1 MLDKKQFSLY
11 IDRIKFTKS
20 LLNEFDMTTN
30 LNTQTGKYRSV
41 ISVDKEKCVNCQRCI
56 AVCPVKMCNNGSGDY
71 VAFDEKL
78 CIGCGSCIEACTHGA
93 RKGIDDSELFFD
105 SLKKG
110 EKIVAIVAPAA
121 IVSFRGKDL
130 ELNGFLKS
138 LGVEAVFDVSFG
150 AELTTKSYVEY
161 IKNKNPDC
169 IISQPCPALVSFI
182 ETYRPE
188 LIKYLAPA
196 DSPMLH
202 CAKMI
207 KEFYTKY
214 TGYKIAA
221 ISPCY
226 AKRRE
231 FDETGICDYNVTMRS
246 IQSYMEE
253 KNIRIDSFPKV
264 EYENPAAERGV
275 LYSTPGGLMRT
286 AERFVPSISEKTR
299 KIEGNPK
306 VFLYLAK
313 FSEANKNKKP
323 CFTLIDCLNCENG
336 CNEGAGTTNK
346 GMHLDEMES
355 FVENRMHDRRSYWE
369 QKGHSKKSALK
380 KLNKAIDNFW
390 KPGLYD
396 RTYVDRS
403 AYFHQKI
410 KEPSQEEIQKIYR
423 DMYKKTKSDILNCG
437 ACGYEDCEQMAV
449 AIYNGLNRPENCTH
463 YTNILKDIMNEQHQE
478 EVKQSVRKVVEAGSE
493 KLTENGR
500 DVQTL
505 ATAARDMTESVSTS
519 SSAVEEMIANINS
532 INSILE
538 HNAESV
544 GLLDGATRKG
554 MAGIENV
561 AELVSKIEE
570 NSNGLSEMSSVI
582 QKIASQTNL
591 LAMNAAIEAAHA
603 GDSGRGFAVVADE
616 IRKLAENS
624 GSEAR
629 KISDVLK
636 NVKQL
641 IDATFK
647 DTGDVQKEFSEVVQL
662 SGTVVE
668 QEQTVRRAISEQN
681 EGGKQL
687 LQAVGSMRE
696 LTQTVKERTE
706 KLLTDTNAI
715 KESILELGK

>member
-1 MLDKKQFSLY
+1 M
-11 IDRIKFTKS
+11 TK
-20 LLNEFDMTTN
+20 N

-93 RKGIDDSELFFD
+93 RKGIDDAELFFD

-169 IISQPCPALVSFI
+169 VISQPCPALVSFI

-231 FDETGICDYNVTMRS
+231 FDETGICDYNVTIRS

-299 KIEGNPK
+299 KIEGKPK
-306 VFLYLAK
+306 VFHYLAK

-380 KLNKAIDNFW
+380 KLNKAIDEFW

-423 DMYKKTKSDILNCG
+423 DMYKKTKADILNCG

-463 YTNILKDIMNEQHQE
+463 YTNILKDIMNEQHQD
-478 EVKQSVRKVVEAGSE
+478 EVKQSVRKVVETGSE

-603 GDSGRGFAVVADE
+603 GNSGRGFAVVADE

>member
-1 MLDKKQFSLY
+1 M
-11 IDRIKFTKS
+11 TK
-20 LLNEFDMTTN
+20 N

-71 VAFDEKL
+71 VDFDEKL

-93 RKGIDDSELFFD
+93 RKGIDDAELFFD

-169 IISQPCPALVSFI
+169 VISQPCPALVSFI

-306 VFLYLAK
+306 VFHYLAK

-380 KLNKAIDNFW
+380 KLNKAIDEFW

-423 DMYKKTKSDILNCG
+423 DMYKKTKADILNCG

-478 EVKQSVRKVVEAGSE
+478 EVKQSVRKVVETGSE

-603 GDSGRGFAVVADE
+603 GNSGRGFAVVADE

>member
-1 MLDKKQFSLY
+1 M
-11 IDRIKFTKS
+11 TK
-20 LLNEFDMTTN
+20 N

-93 RKGIDDSELFFD
+93 RKGIDDAELFFE

-169 IISQPCPALVSFI
+169 VISQPCPALVSFI

-306 VFLYLAK
+306 VFHYLAK

-380 KLNKAIDNFW
+380 KLNKAIDEFW

-423 DMYKKTKSDILNCG
+423 DMYKKTKADILNCG

-478 EVKQSVRKVVEAGSE
+478 EVKQSVRKVVETGSE

-554 MAGIENV
+554 MTGIENV

-603 GDSGRGFAVVADE
+603 GNSGRGFAVVADE

>member
-1 MLDKKQFSLY
+1 
-11 IDRIKFTKS
+11 
-20 LLNEFDMTTN
+20 MTTN

-71 VAFDEKL
+71 VDFDEKL

-93 RKGIDDSELFFD
+93 RKGIDDAELFFD

-169 IISQPCPALVSFI
+169 VISQPCPALVSFI

-286 AERFVPSISEKTR
+286 AERFIPSISEKTR

-380 KLNKAIDNFW
+380 KLNKAIDEFW

-478 EVKQSVRKVVEAGSE
+478 EVKQSVRKVVETGSE

-554 MAGIENV
+554 MTGIENV

-603 GDSGRGFAVVADE
+603 GNSGRGFAVVADE

>member
-1 MLDKKQFSLY
+1 
-11 IDRIKFTKS
+11 
-20 LLNEFDMTTN
+20 MTTN

-93 RKGIDDSELFFD
+93 RKGIDDAELFFD

-169 IISQPCPALVSFI
+169 VISQPCPALVSFI

-253 KNIRIDSFPKV
+253 KNIRLDSFPKV

-306 VFLYLAK
+306 VFHYLAK

-380 KLNKAIDNFW
+380 KLNKAIDEFW

-410 KEPSQEEIQKIYR
+410 KEPSQEEIQKIYK
-423 DMYKKTKSDILNCG
+423 DMHKKTKADILNCG

-478 EVKQSVRKVVEAGSE
+478 EVKQSVRKVVETGSE

-603 GDSGRGFAVVADE
+603 GNSGRGFAVVADE

>member
-1 MLDKKQFSLY
+1 M
-11 IDRIKFTKS
+11 TK
-20 LLNEFDMTTN
+20 N

-93 RKGIDDSELFFD
+93 RKGIDDAELFFD

-169 IISQPCPALVSFI
+169 VISQPCPALVSFI

-246 IQSYMEE
+246 IQNYMEE

-306 VFLYLAK
+306 VFHYLAK

-380 KLNKAIDNFW
+380 KLNKAIDEFW

-423 DMYKKTKSDILNCG
+423 DMYKKTKADILNCG

-478 EVKQSVRKVVEAGSE
+478 EVKQSVRKVVETGSE

-603 GDSGRGFAVVADE
+603 GNSGRGFAVVADE

>member
-1 MLDKKQFSLY
+1 M
-11 IDRIKFTKS
+11 TK
-20 LLNEFDMTTN
+20 N

-93 RKGIDDSELFFD
+93 RKGIDDAELFFD

-306 VFLYLAK
+306 VFHYLAK

-380 KLNKAIDNFW
+380 KLNKAIDEFW

-423 DMYKKTKSDILNCG
+423 DMYKKTKADILNCG

-478 EVKQSVRKVVEAGSE
+478 EVKQSVRKVVETGSE

-603 GDSGRGFAVVADE
+603 GNSGRGFAVVADE

>member
-1 MLDKKQFSLY
+1 
-11 IDRIKFTKS
+11 
-20 LLNEFDMTTN
+20 MTTN

-71 VAFDEKL
+71 VDFDEKL

-93 RKGIDDSELFFD
+93 RKGIDDAELFFD

-169 IISQPCPALVSFI
+169 VISQPCPALVSFI

-286 AERFVPSISEKTR
+286 AERFIPSISEKTR

-306 VFLYLAK
+306 VFHYLAK

-380 KLNKAIDNFW
+380 KLNKAIDEFW

-423 DMYKKTKSDILNCG
+423 DMYKKTKADILNCG

-478 EVKQSVRKVVEAGSE
+478 EVKQSVRKVVETGSE

-554 MAGIENV
+554 MTGIENV

-603 GDSGRGFAVVADE
+603 GNSGRGFAVVADE

>member
-1 MLDKKQFSLY
+1 M
-11 IDRIKFTKS
+11 TK
-20 LLNEFDMTTN
+20 N

-169 IISQPCPALVSFI
+169 VISQPCPALVSFI

-253 KNIRIDSFPKV
+253 KNIRLDSFPKV

-306 VFLYLAK
+306 VFHYLAK

-323 CFTLIDCLNCENG
+323 CFTLVDCLNCENG
-336 CNEGAGTTNK
+336 CNEGAGTTNQ

-355 FVENRMHDRRSYWE
+355 FVENRMYDRRSYWE

-380 KLNKAIDNFW
+380 KLNKAIDEFW

-423 DMYKKTKSDILNCG
+423 DMYKKTKADILNCG

-478 EVKQSVRKVVEAGSE
+478 EVKQSVRKVVKTGSE

>member
-1 MLDKKQFSLY
+1 M
-11 IDRIKFTKS
+11 TK
-20 LLNEFDMTTN
+20 N

-71 VAFDEKL
+71 VDFDEKL

-169 IISQPCPALVSFI
+169 VISQPCPALVSFI

-380 KLNKAIDNFW
+380 KLNKAIDEFW

-478 EVKQSVRKVVEAGSE
+478 EVKQSVRKVVETGSE

-603 GDSGRGFAVVADE
+603 GNSGRGFAVVADE

>member
-1 MLDKKQFSLY
+1 M
-11 IDRIKFTKS
+11 TK
-20 LLNEFDMTTN
+20 N

-41 ISVDKEKCVNCQRCI
+41 IFVDKEKCVNCQRCI

-71 VAFDEKL
+71 VDFDEKL

-169 IISQPCPALVSFI
+169 VISQPCPALVSFI

-306 VFLYLAK
+306 VFHYLAK

-380 KLNKAIDNFW
+380 KLNKAIDEFW

-423 DMYKKTKSDILNCG
+423 DMYKKTKADILNCG

-478 EVKQSVRKVVEAGSE
+478 EVKQSVRKVVETGAE

-554 MAGIENV
+554 MTGIENV

-603 GDSGRGFAVVADE
+603 GNSGRGFAVVADE

>member
-1 MLDKKQFSLY
+1 M
-11 IDRIKFTKS
+11 TK
-20 LLNEFDMTTN
+20 N

-93 RKGIDDSELFFD
+93 RKGIDDAELFFD

-169 IISQPCPALVSFI
+169 VISQPCPALVSFI

-306 VFLYLAK
+306 VFHYLAK

-336 CNEGAGTTNK
+336 YNEGAGTTNK

-380 KLNKAIDNFW
+380 KLNKAIDEFW

-478 EVKQSVRKVVEAGSE
+478 EVKQSVRKVVETGSE

-603 GDSGRGFAVVADE
+603 GNSGRGFAVVADE

>member
-1 MLDKKQFSLY
+1 M
-11 IDRIKFTKS
+11 TK
-20 LLNEFDMTTN
+20 N

-93 RKGIDDSELFFD
+93 RKGIDDAELFFD

-169 IISQPCPALVSFI
+169 VISQPCPALVSFI

-306 VFLYLAK
+306 VFHYLAK

-380 KLNKAIDNFW
+380 KLNKAIDEFW

-478 EVKQSVRKVVEAGSE
+478 EVKQSVRKVVETGSE

-603 GDSGRGFAVVADE
+603 GNSGRGFAVVADE

>member
-1 MLDKKQFSLY
+1 
-11 IDRIKFTKS
+11 
-20 LLNEFDMTTN
+20 MTTN

-71 VAFDEKL
+71 VDFDEKL

-93 RKGIDDSELFFD
+93 RKGIDDAELFFD

-169 IISQPCPALVSFI
+169 VISQPCPALVSFI

-286 AERFVPSISEKTR
+286 AERFIPSISEKTR

-410 KEPSQEEIQKIYR
+410 KEPSQEKIQKIYR
-423 DMYKKTKSDILNCG
+423 DMYKKTKADILNCG

-478 EVKQSVRKVVEAGSE
+478 EVKQSVRKVVETGAE

-603 GDSGRGFAVVADE
+603 GNSGRGFAVVADE

>member
-1 MLDKKQFSLY
+1 
-11 IDRIKFTKS
+11 
-20 LLNEFDMTTN
+20 MTTN

-56 AVCPVKMCNNGSGDY
+56 AVCPVKMSNNGSGDY

-93 RKGIDDSELFFD
+93 RKGIDDAELFFE

-169 IISQPCPALVSFI
+169 VISQPCPALVSFI

-231 FDETGICDYNVTMRS
+231 FDETGICDYNVTIRS

-306 VFLYLAK
+306 VFHYLAK

-380 KLNKAIDNFW
+380 KLNKAIDEFW

-423 DMYKKTKSDILNCG
+423 DMYKKTKADILNCG

-478 EVKQSVRKVVEAGSE
+478 EVKQSVRKVVKTGSE

-603 GDSGRGFAVVADE
+603 GNSGRGFAVVADE

>member
-1 MLDKKQFSLY
+1 
-11 IDRIKFTKS
+11 
-20 LLNEFDMTTN
+20 MTTN

-56 AVCPVKMCNNGSGDY
+56 AVCPVKMSNNGSGDY

-93 RKGIDDSELFFD
+93 RKGIDDAELFFD

-169 IISQPCPALVSFI
+169 VISQPCPALVSFI

-231 FDETGICDYNVTMRS
+231 FDETGICDYNVTIRS

-264 EYENPAAERGV
+264 EYENPATERGV

-306 VFLYLAK
+306 VFHYLAK

-336 CNEGAGTTNK
+336 CNEGAGTINK

-355 FVENRMHDRRSYWE
+355 FVENRMQERRSYWAK
-369 QKGHSKKSALK
+369 KGHSKKSALK
-380 KLNKAIDNFW
+380 KLNKAIDEFW

-410 KEPSQEEIQKIYR
+410 KEPSQEEIQKIYK
-423 DMYKKTKSDILNCG
+423 DMHKKTKADILNCG

-478 EVKQSVRKVVEAGSE
+478 EVKQSVRKVVETGAE

>member
-1 MLDKKQFSLY
+1 M
-11 IDRIKFTKS
+11 TK
-20 LLNEFDMTTN
+20 N

-71 VAFDEKL
+71 VDFDEKL

-93 RKGIDDSELFFD
+93 RKGIDDAELFFD

-169 IISQPCPALVSFI
+169 VISQPCPALVSFI

-306 VFLYLAK
+306 VFHYLAK

-380 KLNKAIDNFW
+380 KLNKAIDEFW

-423 DMYKKTKSDILNCG
+423 DMYKKTEADILNCG

-478 EVKQSVRKVVEAGSE
+478 EVKQSVRKVVETGSE

-500 DVQTL
+500 NVQTL

-554 MAGIENV
+554 MTGIENV

-603 GDSGRGFAVVADE
+603 GNSGRGFAVVADE

>member
-1 MLDKKQFSLY
+1 M
-11 IDRIKFTKS
+11 
-20 LLNEFDMTTN
+20 
-30 LNTQTGKYRSV
+30 
-41 ISVDKEKCVNCQRCI
+41 
-56 AVCPVKMCNNGSGDY
+56 CPVKMCNNGSGDY

-169 IISQPCPALVSFI
+169 VISQPCPALVSFI

-306 VFLYLAK
+306 VFHYLAK

-380 KLNKAIDNFW
+380 KLNKAIDEFW

-396 RTYVDRS
+396 RTYINRS

-410 KEPSQEEIQKIYR
+410 KEPSQEEIQKIYK
-423 DMYKKTKSDILNCG
+423 DMHKKTKADILNCG

-478 EVKQSVRKVVEAGSE
+478 EVKQSVRKVVETGAE

-603 GDSGRGFAVVADE
+603 GNSGRGFAVVADE

>member
-1 MLDKKQFSLY
+1 
-11 IDRIKFTKS
+11 
-20 LLNEFDMTTN
+20 MTTN

-41 ISVDKEKCVNCQRCI
+41 ISVDKEKCANCQRCI

-93 RKGIDDSELFFD
+93 RKGIDDAELFFD

-169 IISQPCPALVSFI
+169 VISQPCPALVSFI

-231 FDETGICDYNVTMRS
+231 FDETGVCDYNVTMRS
-246 IQSYMEE
+246 IQKYMEE
-253 KNIRIDSFPKV
+253 KNLKLDSFPKV

-286 AERFVPSISEKTR
+286 AERFVPGISEKTR
-299 KIEGNPK
+299 KIEGKPK
-306 VFLYLAK
+306 VFHYLAK

-323 CFTLIDCLNCENG
+323 CFTLVDCLNCENG
-336 CNEGAGTTNK
+336 CNEGAGTTNQ

-355 FVENRMHDRRSYWE
+355 FVENRMQERRSYWAK
-369 QKGHSKKSALK
+369 KGHSKKSALK
-380 KLNKAIDNFW
+380 KLNKAIDKFW

-403 AYFHQKI
+403 AYFHQTI

-423 DMYKKTKSDILNCG
+423 DMHKKTKADILNCG
-437 ACGYEDCEQMAV
+437 ACGYENCEQMAV

-478 EVKQSVRKVVEAGSE
+478 EVKQSVRKVVETGSE

-505 ATAARDMTESVSTS
+505 TDAARDMSESVSTS

-561 AELVSKIEE
+561 AELVSQIEE

-668 QEQTVRRAISEQN
+668 QQQTVRRAISEQN

-687 LQAVGSMRE
+687 LQAVGTMRE

>member
-1 MLDKKQFSLY
+1 M
-11 IDRIKFTKS
+11 TK
-20 LLNEFDMTTN
+20 N

-169 IISQPCPALVSFI
+169 VISQPCPALVSFI

-306 VFLYLAK
+306 VFHYLAK

-380 KLNKAIDNFW
+380 KLNKAIDEFW

-423 DMYKKTKSDILNCG
+423 DMYKKTKADILNCG

-478 EVKQSVRKVVEAGSE
+478 EVKQSVRKVVETGSE

-554 MAGIENV
+554 MTGIENV

-603 GDSGRGFAVVADE
+603 GNSGRGFAVVADE

>member
-1 MLDKKQFSLY
+1 M
-11 IDRIKFTKS
+11 TK
-20 LLNEFDMTTN
+20 N

-71 VAFDEKL
+71 VDFDEKL

-93 RKGIDDSELFFD
+93 RKGIDDAELFFD

-169 IISQPCPALVSFI
+169 VISQPCPALVSFI

-380 KLNKAIDNFW
+380 KLNKAIDEFW

-423 DMYKKTKSDILNCG
+423 DMYKKTEADILNCG

-478 EVKQSVRKVVEAGSE
+478 EVKQSVRKVVETGSE

-500 DVQTL
+500 NVQTL

-554 MAGIENV
+554 MTGIENV

-603 GDSGRGFAVVADE
+603 GNSGRGFAVVADE

-696 LTQTVKERTE
+696 LTQTVKKRTE

>member
-1 MLDKKQFSLY
+1 M
-11 IDRIKFTKS
+11 TK
-20 LLNEFDMTTN
+20 N

-93 RKGIDDSELFFD
+93 RKGIDDAELFFD

-169 IISQPCPALVSFI
+169 VISQPCPALVSFI

-253 KNIRIDSFPKV
+253 KNIRLDSFPKV

-306 VFLYLAK
+306 VFHYLAK

-380 KLNKAIDNFW
+380 KLNKAIDEFW

-423 DMYKKTKSDILNCG
+423 DMYKKTKADILNCG

-463 YTNILKDIMNEQHQE
+463 YTNILKDIMNEHHQE
-478 EVKQSVRKVVEAGSE
+478 EVKQSVRKVVETGSE

-603 GDSGRGFAVVADE
+603 GNSGRGFAVVADE

-687 LQAVGSMRE
+687 LQAVGTMRE

>member
-1 MLDKKQFSLY
+1 M
-11 IDRIKFTKS
+11 TK
-20 LLNEFDMTTN
+20 N

-169 IISQPCPALVSFI
+169 VISQPCPALVSFI

-286 AERFVPSISEKTR
+286 AERFIPSISEKTR

-380 KLNKAIDNFW
+380 KLNKAIDEFW

-423 DMYKKTKSDILNCG
+423 DMYKKTKADILNCG

-478 EVKQSVRKVVEAGSE
+478 EVKQSVRKVVETGSE

-603 GDSGRGFAVVADE
+603 GNSGRGFAVVADE

>member
-1 MLDKKQFSLY
+1 
-11 IDRIKFTKS
+11 
-20 LLNEFDMTTN
+20 MTTN

-71 VAFDEKL
+71 VDFDEKL

-169 IISQPCPALVSFI
+169 VISQPCPALVSFI

-286 AERFVPSISEKTR
+286 AERFIPSISEKTR

-380 KLNKAIDNFW
+380 KLNKAIDEFW

-423 DMYKKTKSDILNCG
+423 DMYKKTEADILNCG

-478 EVKQSVRKVVEAGSE
+478 EVKQSVRKVVETGSE

-554 MAGIENV
+554 MTGIENV

-603 GDSGRGFAVVADE
+603 GNSGRGFAVVADE

-647 DTGDVQKEFSEVVQL
+647 DTVDVQKEFSEVVQL

>member
-1 MLDKKQFSLY
+1 
-11 IDRIKFTKS
+11 
-20 LLNEFDMTTN
+20 MTTN

-93 RKGIDDSELFFD
+93 RKGIDDAELFFD

-169 IISQPCPALVSFI
+169 VISQPCPALVSFI

-246 IQSYMEE
+246 IQSYMKE
-253 KNIRIDSFPKV
+253 KNIRLDSFPKV

-306 VFLYLAK
+306 VFHYLAK

-380 KLNKAIDNFW
+380 KLNKAIDEFW

-423 DMYKKTKSDILNCG
+423 DMYKKTKADILNCG

-478 EVKQSVRKVVEAGSE
+478 EVKQSVRKVVETGSE

-647 DTGDVQKEFSEVVQL
+647 DTGNVQKEFSEVVQL

>member
-1 MLDKKQFSLY
+1 
-11 IDRIKFTKS
+11 
-20 LLNEFDMTTN
+20 MTTN

-169 IISQPCPALVSFI
+169 VISQPCPALVSFI

-207 KEFYTKY
+207 KGFYTKY

-286 AERFVPSISEKTR
+286 AERFIPSISEKTR

-380 KLNKAIDNFW
+380 KLNKAIDEFW

-423 DMYKKTKSDILNCG
+423 DMYKKTKADILNCG

-478 EVKQSVRKVVEAGSE
+478 EVKQSVRKVVETGSE

-603 GDSGRGFAVVADE
+603 GNSGRGFAVVADE

>member
-1 MLDKKQFSLY
+1 M
-11 IDRIKFTKS
+11 TK
-20 LLNEFDMTTN
+20 N

-93 RKGIDDSELFFD
+93 RKGIDDAELFFD

-169 IISQPCPALVSFI
+169 VISQPCPALVSFI

-306 VFLYLAK
+306 VFHYLAK

-380 KLNKAIDNFW
+380 KLNKAIDEFW

-423 DMYKKTKSDILNCG
+423 DMYKKTKADILNCG

-478 EVKQSVRKVVEAGSE
+478 EVKQSVRKVVETGSE

>member
-1 MLDKKQFSLY
+1 M
-11 IDRIKFTKS
+11 TK
-20 LLNEFDMTTN
+20 N

-71 VAFDEKL
+71 VDFDEKL

-93 RKGIDDSELFFD
+93 RKGIDDAELFFD

-169 IISQPCPALVSFI
+169 VISQPCPALVSFI

-286 AERFVPSISEKTR
+286 AERFIPSISEKTR

-380 KLNKAIDNFW
+380 KLNKAIDEFW

-423 DMYKKTKSDILNCG
+423 DMYKKTEADILNCG

-478 EVKQSVRKVVEAGSE
+478 EVKQSVRKVVETGSE

-554 MAGIENV
+554 MTGIENV

-603 GDSGRGFAVVADE
+603 GNSGRGFAVVADE

>member
-1 MLDKKQFSLY
+1 
-11 IDRIKFTKS
+11 
-20 LLNEFDMTTN
+20 MTTN

-169 IISQPCPALVSFI
+169 VISQPCPALVSFI

-306 VFLYLAK
+306 VFHYLAK

-380 KLNKAIDNFW
+380 KLNKAIDEFW

-478 EVKQSVRKVVEAGSE
+478 EVKQSVRKVVETGSE

-554 MAGIENV
+554 MTGIENV

>member
-1 MLDKKQFSLY
+1 M
-11 IDRIKFTKS
+11 TK
-20 LLNEFDMTTN
+20 N

-71 VAFDEKL
+71 VDFDEKL

-93 RKGIDDSELFFD
+93 RKGIDDAELFFD

-169 IISQPCPALVSFI
+169 VISQPCPALVSFI

-380 KLNKAIDNFW
+380 KLNKAIDEFW

-423 DMYKKTKSDILNCG
+423 DMYKKTEADILNCG

-478 EVKQSVRKVVEAGSE
+478 EVKQSVRKVVETGSE

-554 MAGIENV
+554 MTGIENV

-603 GDSGRGFAVVADE
+603 GNSGRGFAVVADE

-647 DTGDVQKEFSEVVQL
+647 DTGDVQKEFAEVVQL

>member
-1 MLDKKQFSLY
+1 
-11 IDRIKFTKS
+11 
-20 LLNEFDMTTN
+20 MTTN

-93 RKGIDDSELFFD
+93 RKGIDDAELFFD

-169 IISQPCPALVSFI
+169 VISQPCPALVSFI

-231 FDETGICDYNVTMRS
+231 FDETGICDYNVTIRS

-306 VFLYLAK
+306 VFHYLAK

-380 KLNKAIDNFW
+380 KLNKAIDEFW

-423 DMYKKTKSDILNCG
+423 DMHKKTKADILNCG

-478 EVKQSVRKVVEAGSE
+478 EVKQSVRKVVETGSE

-603 GDSGRGFAVVADE
+603 GNSGRGFAVVADE

>member
-1 MLDKKQFSLY
+1 M
-11 IDRIKFTKS
+11 TK
-20 LLNEFDMTTN
+20 N

-71 VAFDEKL
+71 VDFDEKL

-93 RKGIDDSELFFD
+93 RKGIDDAELFFD

-169 IISQPCPALVSFI
+169 VISQPCPALVSFI

-286 AERFVPSISEKTR
+286 AERFIPSISEKTR

-380 KLNKAIDNFW
+380 KLNKAIDEFW

-478 EVKQSVRKVVEAGSE
+478 EVKQSVRKVVETGSE

-603 GDSGRGFAVVADE
+603 GNSGRGFAVVADE

>member
-1 MLDKKQFSLY
+1 M
-11 IDRIKFTKS
+11 TK
-20 LLNEFDMTTN
+20 N

-93 RKGIDDSELFFD
+93 RKGIDDAELFFD

-169 IISQPCPALVSFI
+169 VISQPCPALVSFI

-306 VFLYLAK
+306 VFHYLAK

-380 KLNKAIDNFW
+380 KLNKAIDEFW

-423 DMYKKTKSDILNCG
+423 DMYKKTKADILNCG

-478 EVKQSVRKVVEAGSE
+478 EVKQSVRKVVETGAE

-603 GDSGRGFAVVADE
+603 GNSGRGFAVVADE

>member
-1 MLDKKQFSLY
+1 M
-11 IDRIKFTKS
+11 TK
-20 LLNEFDMTTN
+20 N

-93 RKGIDDSELFFD
+93 RKGIDDAELFFD

-169 IISQPCPALVSFI
+169 VISQPCPALVSFI

-253 KNIRIDSFPKV
+253 KNIRLDSFPKV

-286 AERFVPSISEKTR
+286 AERFIPSISEKTR

-380 KLNKAIDNFW
+380 KLNKAIDEFW

-423 DMYKKTKSDILNCG
+423 DMYKKTKADILNCG

-478 EVKQSVRKVVEAGSE
+478 EVKQSVRKVVKTGSE

>member
-1 MLDKKQFSLY
+1 M
-11 IDRIKFTKS
+11 TK
-20 LLNEFDMTTN
+20 N
-30 LNTQTGKYRSV
+30 LNKQTGKYRSV

-169 IISQPCPALVSFI
+169 VISQPCPALVSFI

-306 VFLYLAK
+306 VFHYLAK

-380 KLNKAIDNFW
+380 KLNKAIDEFW

-423 DMYKKTKSDILNCG
+423 DMYKKTKADILNCG

-478 EVKQSVRKVVEAGSE
+478 EVKQSVRKVVETGSE

-603 GDSGRGFAVVADE
+603 GNSGRGFAVVADE

>member
-1 MLDKKQFSLY
+1 M
-11 IDRIKFTKS
+11 TK
-20 LLNEFDMTTN
+20 N

-71 VAFDEKL
+71 VDFDEKL

-169 IISQPCPALVSFI
+169 VISQPCPALVSFI

-286 AERFVPSISEKTR
+286 AERFIPSISEKTR

-380 KLNKAIDNFW
+380 KLNKAIDEFW

-478 EVKQSVRKVVEAGSE
+478 EVKQSVRKVVETGAE

-603 GDSGRGFAVVADE
+603 GNSGRGFAVVADE

>member
-1 MLDKKQFSLY
+1 M
-11 IDRIKFTKS
+11 TK
-20 LLNEFDMTTN
+20 N

-169 IISQPCPALVSFI
+169 VISQPCPALVSFI

-306 VFLYLAK
+306 VFHYLAK

-380 KLNKAIDNFW
+380 KLNKAIDEFW

-423 DMYKKTKSDILNCG
+423 DMYKKTKADILNCG

-478 EVKQSVRKVVEAGSE
+478 EVKQSVRKVVETGAE

>member
-1 MLDKKQFSLY
+1 M
-11 IDRIKFTKS
+11 TK
-20 LLNEFDMTTN
+20 N

-41 ISVDKEKCVNCQRCI
+41 ISVDKEKCVNCQSCI
-56 AVCPVKMCNNGSGDY
+56 AVCPVKMCNNGAGDH

-93 RKGIDDSELFFD
+93 RKGIDDAELFFD

-138 LGVEAVFDVSFG
+138 LGVEAIFDVSFG

-161 IKNKNPDC
+161 IKSKNPDC
-169 IISQPCPALVSFI
+169 VISQPCPALVSFI

-214 TGYKIAA
+214 SGYKIAA

-231 FDETGICDYNVTMRS
+231 FDETGVCDYNVTMRS
-246 IQSYMEE
+246 IQKYMEE
-253 KNIRIDSFPKV
+253 KKLKLDSFPKV

-286 AERFVPSISEKTR
+286 AERFVPGISEKTR

-306 VFLYLAK
+306 VFHYLAK
-313 FSEANKNKKP
+313 FSETNKNKKP
-323 CFTLIDCLNCENG
+323 CFTLVDCLNCENG
-336 CNEGAGTTNK
+336 CNEGAGTTNQ

-355 FVENRMHDRRSYWE
+355 FVENRMQERRSYWE
-369 QKGHSKKSALK
+369 KKGHSKKSALK
-380 KLNKAIDNFW
+380 KLNKAIDEFW
-390 KPGLYD
+390 RPGLYD

-403 AYFHQKI
+403 AYFRQTI
-410 KEPSQEEIQKIYR
+410 KEPSQEDIQKIYK
-423 DMYKKTKSDILNCG
+423 DMHKKTKADILNCG

-463 YTNILKDIMNEQHQE
+463 YTNILKDIMNEQHQD
-478 EVKQSVRKVVEAGSE
+478 EVKRSVRKVVEAGAE

-505 ATAARDMTESVSTS
+505 TDAARDMSESVSTS

-532 INSILE
+532 INTILE

-561 AELVSKIEE
+561 AELVSQIEE

-616 IRKLAENS
+616 IRKLAESS
-624 GSEAR
+624 GSQAR

-687 LQAVGSMRE
+687 LQAVGTMRE